1 MFIKYLIKF
10 NLNKYNIELINI
22 NIKVK
27 MINNIIVLNIYS
39 LMKIDN
45 LLFYF
50 KR

>member
-10 NLNKYNIELINI
+10 NLNKYKIELINI

-39 LMKIDN
+39 LMKTLN
-45 LLFYF
+45 L
-50 KR
+50 